1 MSMKDSTTTTS
12 KYCIEKG
19 GGLLDSTLTPT
30 SSACSIAAEEYIED
44 CNDALARL
52 SATEISSTVSSAS
65 ESDIGSMKEQHKIL
79 KARHR
84 SQSIDLKKQKELTED
99 QEKIVEKQKNMLLGI
114 LNACEYICLWYLLG
128 VASNK
133 YDMCT
138 RYAHISHF
146 GCDIVELTS

>member
-1 MSMKDSTTTTS
+1 
-12 KYCIEKG
+12 
-19 GGLLDSTLTPT
+19 
-30 SSACSIAAEEYIED
+30 
-44 CNDALARL
+44 
-52 SATEISSTVSSAS
+52 
-65 ESDIGSMKEQHKIL
+65 MKEQHKIL

-114 LNACEYICLWYLLG
+114 LNACEYSCLWYLLG

-138 RYAHISHF
+138 IRYAHISHF
-146 GCDIVELTS
+146 GYDIGELTFVALFTFIYSI